1 MIGKLAIH
9 WRILLG
15 IIMGVGFGY
24 ILNCFGLQLFVK
36 NWITP
41 FGIIFI
47 NLLKMIAVP
56 IVFVSIVKSITD
68 FKSFENF
75 AQLSKRTLFA
85 FISTTIF
92 AVSIGLVI
100 VNILKPGNFIDA
112 SSKVELM
119 NTFNKEVA
127 DKINSVSEQKDI
139 SILSPII
146 DAVPSNI
153 FLALSDNSKMLQV
166 IFFALLIGFSIM
178 KIKSKETKP
187 VVDFF
192 NGLYPIL
199 MKVIDLIML
208 FAPFGIFALMTT
220 LMTEIPN
227 FSVLKG
233 IFAYGLTVILGL
245 FIHTFIFYPLCI
257 YIFTKKNPLPVF
269 KKMIPFQLLAFSTS
283 SSAATLPLTMERTV
297 EHIGV
302 DEDIASFVLPLGAT
316 VNMDGTSLYQGVAAV
331 FIAQALNIPLNF
343 EAQLMILFTATLAS
357 IGAAAVPS
365 AGLLM
370 LIIVL
375 AQVGIPEAGLAL
387 IFALD
392 RPLDM
397 LRTTTNV
404 TGDVTISYILA
415 ERMGKV
421 KHKKLLENTDN

>member
-1 MIGKLAIH
+1 MLKKVAIH
-9 WRILLG
+9 WKILFGIILG
-15 IIMGVGFGY
+15 IGFGLICEY
-24 ILNCFGLQLFVK
+24 FNFQNFIK
-36 NWITP
+36 SWISP
-41 FGIIFI
+41 FGVIFI

-75 AQLSKRTLFA
+75 AQLSKSALIA
-85 FISTTIF
+85 FVFTTTI
-92 AVSIGLVI
+92 AVSTGLII
-100 VNILKPGNFIDA
+100 VNLIKPGNFIDA
-112 SSKVELM
+112 SSKIELM
-119 NTFNKEVA
+119 NTFSK
-127 DKINSVSEQKDI
+127 DISSKINSVSNQKEI

-153 FLALSDNSKMLQV
+153 FLAFSDNSKMLQ
-166 IFFALLIGFSIM
+166 ILFFALLIGFSIM
-178 KIKSKETKP
+178 KINNKETKP

-192 NGLYPIL
+192 NGFYPIL
-199 MKVIDLIML
+199 MKVIDLIME
-208 FAPFGIFALMTT
+208 FAPIGIFALMAT
-220 LMTEIPN
+220 LVTEIPN
-227 FSVLKG
+227 LSVLKG
-233 IFAYGLTVILGL
+233 ILIYGLTVILGL
-245 FIHTFIFYPLCI
+245 FIHTFIFYPFLI
-257 YIFTKKNPLPVF
+257 YFFTKKNPLPVF

-316 VNMDGTSLYQGVAAV
+316 VNMDGTSLYQAVAAV
-331 FIAQALNIPLNF
+331 FIAQALNISLSF
-343 EAQLMILFTATLAS
+343 ESQLMILFTATLAS

-375 AQVGIPEAGLAL
+375 GQVGIPEAGLAL

-404 TGDVTISYILA
+404 TGDVTISYIIA
-415 ERMGKV
+415 EKMKKV
-421 KHKKLLENTDN
+421 NYDRLLKNTEN

>member
-1 MIGKLAIH
+1 MFNKLAIH

-15 IIMGVGFGY
+15 ILLGIGFGLISDY
-24 ILNCFGLQLFVK
+24 LNFQSFIK
-36 NWITP
+36 SWISP
-41 FGIIFI
+41 FGVIFI

-75 AQLSKRTLFA
+75 AQLSKNALIA
-85 FISTTIF
+85 FVFTTTI
-92 AVSIGLVI
+92 AVSTGLII
-100 VNILKPGNFIDA
+100 VNVIKPGNFIDA
-112 SSKVELM
+112 SSKIELM
-119 NTFNKEVA
+119 NTFSKDISE
-127 DKINSVSEQKDI
+127 KINSVSKQKEI

-153 FLALSDNSKMLQV
+153 FLAFSDNSKMLQV

-178 KIKSKETKP
+178 KIKSKETKT

-199 MKVIDLIML
+199 MKVIDLIMN
-208 FAPFGIFALMTT
+208 FAPFGIFALMAS
-220 LMTEIPN
+220 LMIEIPN

-233 IFAYGLTVILGL
+233 ILIYGFTVTIGL
-245 FIHTFIFYPLCI
+245 FIHTFIFYPFLVFI
-257 YIFTKKNPLPVF
+257 LTKKNPMPVF

-283 SSAATLPLTMERTV
+283 SSAATLPLTLERTV

-316 VNMDGTSLYQGVAAV
+316 VNMDGTSLYQAVAAV
-331 FIAQALNIPLNF
+331 FIAQALNIPLSF
-343 EAQLMILFTATLAS
+343 ESHLMILFTATLAS

-375 AQVGIPEAGLAL
+375 GQVGIPEAGLAL

-392 RPLDM
+392 RLLDM

-404 TGDVTISYILA
+404 TGDVTISYIIA
-415 ERMGKV
+415 EKMGKINYDI
-421 KHKKLLENTDN
+421 LLKNTDN

>member
-1 MIGKLAIH
+1 MINKLAIH

-15 IIMGVGFGY
+15 IVFGIGFGLISDFFEFQY
-24 ILNCFGLQLFVK
+24 FIK
-36 NWITP
+36 SWISP
-41 FGIIFI
+41 FGVIFI

-56 IVFVSIVKSITD
+56 IVLVSIVKSVTD

-75 AQLSKRTLFA
+75 AQLSKNALVA
-85 FISTTIF
+85 FVFTTII
-92 AVSIGLVI
+92 AVSTGLII
-100 VNILKPGNFIDA
+100 VNLIKPGNFIDDA
-112 SSKVELM
+112 SKIELM
-119 NTFNKEVA
+119 NTFNKDISE
-127 DKINSVSEQKDI
+127 KINSVSKQKDI

-153 FLALSDNSKMLQV
+153 FMAFSDNSKMLQV

-178 KIKSKETKP
+178 KINSTETKP

-199 MKVIDLIML
+199 MQVIDLIML
-208 FAPFGIFALMTT
+208 FAPFGIFALMAT

-233 IFAYGLTVILGL
+233 ILIYGFTVSAGL
-245 FIHTFIFYPLCI
+245 FIHTFIFYPFLV
-257 YIFTKKNPLPVF
+257 FVLTKKNPIPVF

-302 DEDIASFVLPLGAT
+302 DEDIASFILPLGAT

-375 AQVGIPEAGLAL
+375 GQVGIPEAGLAL

-415 ERMGKV
+415 ERMGKIN
-421 KHKKLLENTDN
+421 HIKLLENTDN